1 MAVTAQGALPFS
13 DTEKAEILR
22 QTERLLASRHFS
34 GSKRYPALLRYV
46 IQQTLDGHQ
55 ETLKERTLGIEIFG
69 RDPGFDTSGDP
80 IVRVTASEVRK
91 RIAQYYQDE
100 GHDSELRIEMPS
112 GSYVPQFR
120 LPHSQLAKPAPEPV
134 AKPEE
139 PAKTTRRGKRPLVVV
154 LAILLVLIP
163 VFLGLRFWR
172 SSGARDDLL
181 KSFWTGNQ
189 AVIICMGAPILTVS
203 QPGADNPEVAAALG
217 PPTINN
223 TLVPLSDA
231 ITMGV
236 VQDMI
241 SSHHRQYRVLLARR
255 ASLDDLRSGPTVL
268 IGALDNPWTM
278 RLTAKLR
285 FQFYGAESAGG
296 GIVDSKSNGANNW
309 TVDFHVPYSD
319 RTQDYAIV
327 ALTQDDMTGQ
337 PLLIVAGA
345 GPNGTRVAG
354 EFLMNEDDMAALKT
368 MAPKGW
374 RGGNF
379 EVVLATQV
387 IQGNSA
393 PPRIVASQFW

>member
-1 MAVTAQGALPFS
+1 MAVTAQGAHPFS

-22 QTERLLASRHFS
+22 QTERLLATRHFS

-46 IQQTLDGHQ
+46 IQRTLDGHQ
-55 ETLKERTLGIEIFG
+55 ETLKERTLGMEIFE

-100 GHDSELRIEMPS
+100 GHDSELRIELPS

-120 LPHSQLAKPAPEPV
+120 PPHSQLAKPAPEPV

-139 PAKTTRRGKRPLVVV
+139 PAKTARRRRRPSVVV
-154 LAILLVLIP
+154 PAILLVLILI
-163 VFLGLRFWR
+163 FLGLRFWESLR
-172 SSGARDDLL
+172 SRDDLL
-181 KSFWTGNQ
+181 KSFWNGNQ
-189 AVIICMGAPILTVS
+189 TVIICVGAPILAVS
-203 QPGADNPEVAAALG
+203 QPGADNPEVATALG
-217 PPTINN
+217 PPTMNN
-223 TLVPLSDA
+223 TLIPLSDA
-231 ITMGV
+231 ITMGI

-241 SSHHRQYRVLLARR
+241 SSHHRQYRVLLARH
-255 ASLDDLRSGPTVL
+255 ASLDDLRSGRTVL

-278 RLTAKLR
+278 RLTSKMR
-285 FQFYGAESAGG
+285 FQFYGSESAGG
-296 GIVDSKSNGANNW
+296 GIVDSKSNGVNNW

-327 ALTQDDMTGQ
+327 ALTQDDLTGQ
-337 PLLIVAGA
+337 PLLIAAGA

-354 EFLMNEDDMAALKT
+354 EFLMSEDDMAAVKA

-387 IQGNSA
+387 IQGDSA